1 MQHGNA
7 QGYVSVEFAEVL
19 NLWLLLEVGGE
30 CERSD
35 VGLEAPLTPGSN
47 RGERNPQM
55 LVQQS
60 GRQLTDSKNA
70 LVDGPP

>member
-1 MQHGNA
+1 MRHGNA
-7 QGYVSVEFAEVL
+7 LGYVSVEFAEVL

>member
-19 NLWLLLEVGGE
+19 NLSLLLEVGGA

-35 VGLEAPLTPGSN
+35 VGLEAHL
-47 RGERNPQM
+47 
-55 LVQQS
+55 
-60 GRQLTDSKNA
+60 RQVRTVVNEIPRCWSSSRD
-70 LVDGPP
+70 DH